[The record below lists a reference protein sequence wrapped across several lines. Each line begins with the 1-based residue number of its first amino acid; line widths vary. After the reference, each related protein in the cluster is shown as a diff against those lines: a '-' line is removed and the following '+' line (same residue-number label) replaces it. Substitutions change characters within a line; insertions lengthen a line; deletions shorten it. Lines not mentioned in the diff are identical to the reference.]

1 MVCIRVSAEYKV
13 DSHRKDEI
21 LKPEWNLIVWELSSK
36 QNICHDSTTF
46 PSNPYGEQ
54 FSFHVCHKHHFYFIF
69 FLLSSGPNHIS
80 SSNLLGWKLTPAS
93 EQSNPLLSLLYC
105 IRKSAR
111 GLRFAYIE
119 NTFVTLK
126 LQIILDLF

>member
-36 QNICHDSTTF
+36 QNICHDSATF

-54 FSFHVCHKHHFYFIF
+54 FSFFMCHKHHFYYSSF
-69 FLLSSGPNHIS
+69 FSSFFWTKSHLQQQPFGLETHS
-80 SSNLLGWKLTPAS
+80 SFRR
-93 EQSNPLLSLLYC
+93 QSNPLLSLLYC
-105 IRKSAR
+105 IHKSA
-111 GLRFAYIE
+111 
-119 NTFVTLK
+119 
-126 LQIILDLF
+126 

>member
-36 QNICHDSTTF
+36 QNICHDSATF

-54 FSFHVCHKHHFYFIF
+54 FSFHMCHERHFYYSL
-69 FLLSSGPNHIS
+69 FLLSSGPNHIYS
-80 SSNLLGWKLTPAS
+80 SKLLGWKLTPAS
-93 EQSNPLLSLLYC
+93 EDS
-105 IRKSAR
+105 
-111 GLRFAYIE
+111 
-119 NTFVTLK
+119 
-126 LQIILDLF
+126 QIPR